1 MMKSSVDDKGRKIA
15 DRGNVALSTDVV
27 KLLKT
32 QDAGYIRTM
41 LQVTRKER
49 EELEQRLILEE
60 QGEARAL
67 KDGRAAK
74 KGKHRVFVENEE
86 EQEEFDPEAWFG
98 RGEEIP
104 TKAREQVEPQ
114 WTDEDEDGES
124 QDEETRQPKKML
136 SKKKLEAQELAARQ
150 KKKFDKT
157 RLRSQSRTAYR
168 LEMVKKKEREL
179 VTAEEE
185 LEKRRAK
192 MSSSVG
198 GVNKNGVKF
207 KIRERKR

>member
-185 LEKRRAK
+185 LEKQRAK
-192 MSSSVG
+192 MSNSVG
-198 GVNKNGVKF
+198 GINKNGVKF

>member
-1 MMKSSVDDKGRKIA
+1 MMNSSVDDKGRKIT

-67 KDGRAAK
+67 KDGREAK
-74 KGKHRVFVENEE
+74 KGKHRVFVDNEE

-98 RGEEIP
+98 RGEEMP
-104 TKAREQVEPQ
+104 TKAKEQVEPQ
-114 WTDEDEDGES
+114 WTDEDEEDGS
-124 QDEETRQPKKML
+124 QDEETIQPKKML

-179 VTAEEE
+179 ATAEEE
-185 LEKRRAK
+185 LEKQRAK
-192 MSSSVG
+192 MSNSVG

>member
-67 KDGRAAK
+67 KDGQKAK

-86 EQEEFDPEAWFG
+86 EQEELVWERRRD
-98 RGEEIP
+98 
-104 TKAREQVEPQ
+104 T
-114 WTDEDEDGES
+114 
-124 QDEETRQPKKML
+124 
-136 SKKKLEAQELAARQ
+136 SKGGGASGAAV
-150 KKKFDKT
+150 D
-157 RLRSQSRTAYR
+157 
-168 LEMVKKKEREL
+168 
-179 VTAEEE
+179 
-185 LEKRRAK
+185 RR
-192 MSSSVG
+192 
-198 GVNKNGVKF
+198 
-207 KIRERKR
+207 R